1 MAGRLKRLLALA
13 VSVLLLSSL
22 CAAQQAAPVTTSRI
36 TTSILPA
43 STNATSRTS
52 ANSTRSAT
60 PSATPSANATSTL
73 SSSSSA
79 DAASAS
85 ASSSAIPPPPRLD
98 THIDATF
105 GILGGLLIISGVA
118 LGTCGGQLRRVSA
131 FVAGVY
137 GGSMIVALL
146 ILHFGVVPRV
156 SPPESTTRGLYLL
169 GSLAAG
175 IICGAFCVL
184 FQRGGQLLV
193 GSLAGAAIALALLCT
208 RSSGLIRPVGL
219 RYVLILAL
227 SAVGFVA
234 ASVPKFAA
242 AVLLVST
249 SALGATAVVLG
260 VDCFTTSG
268 LKEFYVYQFGL
279 SSLFPK
285 LNGYYTV
292 STGIIIELAVLV
304 ALFFCMMAFQYR
316 FYTLFQR
323 RQKEA
328 DDEARQ
334 REAREEKAGTR
345 SRQAGQAQ
353 LDEWE
358 EKYGGGTR
366 RIAEENEPDRRGWRR
381 LGLLSIGKGSGH
393 KMEKALS
400 SGSASGGSLPDD
412 AKQSSVSIDFL
423 PKLDLGADTGSSGG
437 GSHLAKPTAAA
448 RPALAPLQPSSTG
461 SYRKDGWDSYLST
474 RQLAV
479 ASPSRSSKSPSR
491 SSVAL
496 ATSPRL
502 LQQDNDDDDE
512 TPLAAFSPRHQSS
525 ATNAGSSRA
534 HSPSFGSASRPSTMY
549 DLSSAAS
556 PTVPESA
563 AFPRSHSRAQSLAM
577 VVPSVLLQSPSQ
589 HTLPASDSIPG
600 TLNDIG
606 RRNTLIDLTQPSNF
620 DPYGERPRQRNAS
633 EDRMV
638 VGDRR
643 KSTQVVP
650 KKEEKKKSDGAKIME
665 FEDLEAKHRK
675 RLSLLQT
682 TANDQ
687 LTTEAA
693 KKYYLQKQQ
702 EEATSMRHKDHERRR
717 SLSSNA
723 LLASPRSSSD
733 GDGQLAS
740 TSRPKSIASLSG
752 LLKRRSSSGDLLDD
766 KATSPTRESLS
777 PTISSPDFMGAPRPP
792 QSRRQSGQSFGSKR
806 ASQHSLVSMTGGGGR
821 LDRDRRQSLSTL
833 LETSFDE
840 PPAADLAAA
849 GGESQRNSRRV
860 SRRLS
865 GGLEKVVEWRQS
877 GTVAS
882 ASEGDLLSPAA
893 FGRREG
899 GSHSAPTTPAAGTG
913 AGESGSRKKKNDWL
927 GY

>member
-22 CAAQQAAPVTTSRI
+22 CAAQQAVPVTTSRI
-36 TTSILPA
+36 TTSIRPA
-43 STNATSRTS
+43 STNATTPTS

-60 PSATPSANATSTL
+60 PSPTQSANATSSTL
-73 SSSSSA
+73 STSSA

-85 ASSSAIPPPPRLD
+85 ASSSAVPPTPRLD

-105 GILGGLLIISGVA
+105 GILGALLIISGVA
-118 LGTCGGQLRRVSA
+118 VGTCGGQLRRVSA

-193 GSLAGAAIALALLCT
+193 GSLAGAALSLALLCT

-219 RYVLILAL
+219 RYVLILGL

-234 ASVPKFAA
+234 ASVPKFAPD
-242 AVLLVST
+242 VLLVST
-249 SALGATAVVLG
+249 SALGATTVVLG

-285 LNGYYTV
+285 LNGDYTV
-292 STGIIIELAVLV
+292 STGIIIELAVLA
-304 ALFFCMMAFQYR
+304 ALFICMMAFQYR

-366 RIAEENEPDRRGWRR
+366 RRGAEENEPERRGWRR
-381 LGLLSIGKGSGH
+381 LGLLSIGKGGGH
-393 KMEKALS
+393 KMEQIVS
-400 SGSASGGSLPDD
+400 SGSATGGSLPED

-437 GSHLAKPTAAA
+437 GSHLAKPAAPA
-448 RPALAPLQPSSTG
+448 RPALAPLQPSSAG

-479 ASPSRSSKSPSR
+479 ASPPRSKSPSR

-496 ATSPRL
+496 ASSPRL
-502 LQQDNDDDDE
+502 LQQDNDDEDE
-512 TPLAAFSPRHQSS
+512 IPLAAFSPRHQSS
-525 ATNAGSSRA
+525 ATVAGTSRA
-534 HSPSFGSASRPSTMY
+534 HSPASGSAPRPATVY
-549 DLSSAAS
+549 DLSSIAS
-556 PTVPESA
+556 PTLPESA

-600 TLNDIG
+600 TLNDVG

-633 EDRMV
+633 EERMV

-643 KSTQVVP
+643 KSIPVVP
-650 KKEEKKKSDGAKIME
+650 KKEEKRKSEGAKIME

-693 KKYYLQKQQ
+693 KKYYQQKQQ

-717 SLSSNA
+717 SLSSNT

-740 TSRPKSIASLSG
+740 NSRPKSIASLSG
-752 LLKRRSSSGDLLDD
+752 LLKRGSSSGDLLEE
-766 KATSPTRESLS
+766 KAALARRESSS
-777 PTISSPDFMGAPRPP
+777 PTISSPDFTGAPRPP

-806 ASQHSLVSMTGGGGR
+806 ASQHSLVSLSSGGGGGR
-821 LDRDRRQSLSTL
+821 LGDRDRRQSLSTL

-840 PPAADLAAA
+840 PPPTDLAVA
-849 GGESQRNSRRV
+849 GEPQRNSRRV

-882 ASEGDLLSPAA
+882 ASENDLLSPAA
-893 FGRREG
+893 LGRREG
-899 GSHSAPTTPAAGTG
+899 GSHSAPTTPAAV
-913 AGESGSRKKKNDWL
+913 ESGPPRKKKNDWL